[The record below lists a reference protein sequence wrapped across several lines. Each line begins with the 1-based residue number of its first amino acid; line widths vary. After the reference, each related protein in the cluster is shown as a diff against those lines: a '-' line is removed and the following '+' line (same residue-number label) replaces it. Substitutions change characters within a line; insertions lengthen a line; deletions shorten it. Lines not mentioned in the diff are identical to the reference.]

1 MMPTMAKSEVIITK
15 HAIER
20 YADRVLHIAYDE
32 SLDEQIKFVIMQMLP
47 DTVLSVN
54 KMQITRDGVTYVF
67 KGRTITT
74 IYAKG

>member
-47 DTVLSVN
+47 DTV
-54 KMQITRDGVTYVF
+54 
-67 KGRTITT
+67 
-74 IYAKG
+74 

>member
-20 YADRVLHIAYDE
+20 YADRVLNIAYDE

-47 DTVLSVN
+47 DNIISTKS
-54 KMQITRDGVTYVF
+54 MQITRDGVVYVF

-74 IYAKG
+74 IYAKE